1 MSHLQG
7 SLSVLPLATLSS
19 RWYAVYTYPRHEKTV
34 ADQLEAKG
42 VETFLPTA
50 VMERQRKDRRVKL
63 QTPIFP
69 GYVFT
74 RIDMGERNKV
84 LGAFGVVRILSSN
97 GQPMPI
103 DNAEIEGVRICAE
116 RVREFEM
123 QPLLESGDRVRVRS
137 GMLEGLEG
145 FITNCRKD
153 RRLIVPITLIHQ
165 AISFEVDIELLERLE
180 PEKFLT
186 AKTHSIQ

>member
-1 MSHLQG
+1 MSYLQG
-7 SLSVLPLATLSS
+7 SLSVLPLTTLSS

-50 VMERQRKDRRVKL
+50 VTERRRKDRRVKL

-74 RIDMGERNKV
+74 RIDIGERNKV
-84 LGAFGVVRILSSN
+84 LGAFGVVRILSRN

-103 DNAEIEGVRICAE
+103 DSTEIEGVRICAE
-116 RVREFEM
+116 RVSKFET
-123 QPLLESGDRVRVRS
+123 QPLLEIGDRVRVRS
-137 GMLEGLEG
+137 GILEGLEG
-145 FITNCRKD
+145 FITNQKKD
-153 RRLIVPITLIHQ
+153 RRLIVPITLTHQ

-180 PEKFLT
+180 PEKLQR
-186 AKTHSIQ
+186 H